1 MKVVFHFQI
10 LSSIVDTE
18 KPEYL
23 SNPTDLT
30 VITGALRLEGVSMVT
45 EVILM

>member
-1 MKVVFHFQI
+1 MKVTFHLQI

-30 VITGALRLEGVSMVT
+30 VITGALHQEGASMVT